1 VYESYEK
8 GLVTFENYKCCLR
21 RVIIML
27 SGVTSC
33 EVILNSIIE
42 LNGLRVLGDTVT
54 HKDVKQ
60 IILHITNEIKRNL
73 DDNITLNLEDVERE
87 EWLDAEILF

>member
-1 VYESYEK
+1 
-8 GLVTFENYKCCLR
+8 
-21 RVIIML
+21 ML

-87 EWLDAEILF
+87 EWLDAETLF

>member
-1 VYESYEK
+1 
-8 GLVTFENYKCCLR
+8 
-21 RVIIML
+21 ML